1 MKKRPLEIIQ
11 SLKKDVVFLEPA
23 KLIPALLEMC
33 NQNFNEQFL
42 QQLAVDKEKRLNI
55 YRKRKGLSD
64 ASSLQLKQSELDSVM
79 ETDTELSQQTAS
91 MYAPRRTMEHR
102 IQSRV
107 FFRPF
112 NPEIEVIKYLKW
124 CIVNQKNMDPV
135 IHNMM
140 VYFRARQPGKEGEQK
155 LIEFLNVE
163 SDDNLYSK
171 EFALRVCY
179 EHERYLACIKLY
191 SAMGLHTSAVTFA
204 LYVSNTFVNYC

>member
-1 MKKRPLEIIQ
+1 
-11 SLKKDVVFLEPA
+11 
-23 KLIPALLEMC
+23 
-33 NQNFNEQFL
+33 
-42 QQLAVDKEKRLNI
+42 
-55 YRKRKGLSD
+55 
-64 ASSLQLKQSELDSVM
+64 
-79 ETDTELSQQTAS
+79 
-91 MYAPRRTMEHR
+91 
-102 IQSRV
+102 
-107 FFRPF
+107 
-112 NPEIEVIKYLKW
+112 
-124 CIVNQKNMDPV
+124 
-135 IHNMM
+135 M